1 MAKERIN
8 REMIRR
14 LESERAATI
23 ARGEVLKLRD
33 VYDDALSGFGL
44 RQRPN
49 GGMSFVYRWSAPDG
63 QKKATLGRYPAMTV
77 EEARAAAKAFIGR
90 TDHASDTPGTRVA
103 KHQKRMADA
112 KHCAMPTLAQYVD
125 GDYRVFWLGTTKS
138 EEPERNLLNIKRDF
152 AGLMNMR
159 LDAITRPMMKKWIEA
174 RVAAGHRPT
183 GINRVLGSIGGL
195 FSHAVEHEVISANPC
210 ARMRCKTDPEEE
222 VEHGRELTVDEE
234 KRLRDVLDAR
244 EARIREEA
252 SARHDGRRIA
262 GVPGEHHAYVDH
274 VKPAIIV
281 ALNTAMRR
289 SELMRAR
296 WTAVDWKAKTI
307 MVEPWTSKTKRS
319 RVIPLNAE
327 ALATLKAWRRQTRFE
342 FIFTN
347 EIGERLR
354 AVRDWEAIKR
364 EAKVEGFRFMDC
376 RHHVSVRL
384 INEGVPAY
392 HVQKLLGHRDG
403 RMTQKYLKARNGK
416 LAEALAVLD
425 RPRAPDVPEV
435 DHIAA

>member
-8 REMIRR
+8 REMLRR
-14 LESERAATI
+14 LESERMTAL
-23 ARGEVLKLRD
+23 ARGDAPALRD
-33 VYDDALSGFGL
+33 VYDDQLTGFGV
-44 RQRPN
+44 RMRPN
-49 GGMSFVYRWSAPDG
+49 GSASFVYRWSAPEG

-77 EEARAAAKAFIGR
+77 EEARAAAKAFITR
-90 TDHASDTPGTRVA
+90 TDHASDTPATRVA
-103 KHQKRMADA
+103 KHERRMADA
-112 KHCAMPTLAQYVD
+112 KHCAMPTVGQYLD
-125 GDYRVFWLGTTKS
+125 ADYAVYWRGTTRS
-138 EEPERNLLNIKRDF
+138 ETPEQNLKNIRRDF
-152 AGLMNMR
+152 ADLMNRR
-159 LDAITRPMMKKWIEA
+159 LDEVTRPMVKRWIEQ
-174 RVAAGHRPT
+174 RVAAGHKPT
-183 GINRVLGSIGGL
+183 GINRALGSIGGL

-210 ARMRCKTDPEEE
+210 AKLRCKVDPEEE

-234 KRLRDVLDAR
+234 ARLRAALDAR

-252 SARHDGRRIA
+252 AARHDGRRIA
-262 GVPGEHHAYVDH
+262 EVPGEHHAYVDH
-274 VKPAIIV
+274 VKPAVIV

-296 WTAVDWKAKTI
+296 WTAVSWKDRTI
-307 MVEPWTSKTKRS
+307 TVEAWTSKVKRS

-364 EAKVEGFRFMDC
+364 EANVEGFRFMDC
-376 RHHVSVRL
+376 RHHVCVRL

-425 RPRAPDVPEV
+425 SPRVPDVPEV
-435 DHIAA
+435 DDIAA